1 MTMAGGGAHGRQG
14 FCAHKISDHQ
24 AVHRIVKLLEQVADE
39 KRNGKGEQQ
48 LPGGAGGHVHAL

>member
-1 MTMAGGGAHGRQG
+1 MDKKDLQ
-14 FCAHKISDHQ
+14 
-24 AVHRIVKLLEQVADE
+24 KLLEQVADE